1 MEEGGEGEKGGCMS
15 EEEEEEGWERLRSRS
30 EASERRAAAAA
41 IQRGKERGEDFSA
54 EELLS
59 CATFR
64 ALYLE

>member
-1 MEEGGEGEKGGCMS
+1 MS